1 VCCGLRWYGG
11 CCFDVFSGDC
21 FFFFGVGSRRSCG
34 SGFGQSVLLGLVFVS
49 GVRPGVVWSP
59 MLSRVNF
66 GLSCVLAEFSRWL
79 VGGLVRALGVLGC
92 RIRRHHQNGEGGAS
106 RTGSEPQKGGD
117 CIVLLRKKEKGKE
130 TMYSC

>member
-21 FFFFGVGSRRSCG
+21 FFGVGSRGSRG
-34 SGFGQSVLLGLVFVS
+34 SGFGQSVLLGLVLVS

-59 MLSRVNF
+59 MLSRVNS

-79 VGGLVRALGVLGC
+79 VGGLVRGLGVSGC

-117 CIVLLRKKEKGKE
+117 CIVLLMRRKKEKKLC
-130 TMYSC
+130 TAAD